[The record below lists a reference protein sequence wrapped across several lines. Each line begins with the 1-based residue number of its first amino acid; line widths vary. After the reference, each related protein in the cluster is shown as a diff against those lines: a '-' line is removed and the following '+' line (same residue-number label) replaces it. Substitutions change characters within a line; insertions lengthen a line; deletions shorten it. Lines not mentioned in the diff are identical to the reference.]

1 MNNGNVNNNNKN
13 NNNYVWPVR
22 GGAWEASPR
31 VLFAELYQSY
41 LRCRKNKR
49 NTINALHFETNA
61 EENLYKL
68 SEELA
73 SGIYKPSRSIRFV
86 VDRPKLRE
94 IVAADFRDRVVHHYL
109 VERLEQFFEPVFIHD
124 SYACRVGKGVHAA
137 LQRTRDCIRQGTKNG
152 TVPLYALHLDVK
164 NFFMTIDKRIL
175 GRMVEDRLV
184 KEARRHPLPDPP
196 SPGEGTK
203 PLHPAG
209 GGCERGESG
218 GTLANGSHDRPV
230 QTLRSADDV
239 RQRLRLQ
246 LPFLNQL
253 AHTII
258 FHNPMDGRIDKGDP
272 RLLGR
277 IPPHKTL
284 LHAPDGTGLPVG
296 NLTSQ
301 FFANVYL
308 NELDQYCKHTLTCLY
323 YLRYCDDFLI
333 LDNDPYRLEL
343 IREELRRFLA
353 QRLRLELNTRY
364 AAITDV
370 RNGIDFIGYIIR
382 PDYVLV
388 RRRSVN
394 NFRQRLDSFERECV
408 TVSERCIPPA
418 YLCQLESKG
427 GKTDKACISP
437 TVQLYGINKN
447 KEAIDRLMGVVASYC
462 GHFKWADTRR
472 LRLSIFRRYAWLNA
486 LYRLDRDCMP
496 QLRKKRLN
504 RDLLNYGKKL
514 V

>member
-49 NTINALHFETNA
+49 NTINALLFESNVEDNLYSLA
-61 EENLYKL
+61 EEL
-68 SEELA
+68 S
-73 SGIYKPSRSIRFV
+73 SGSYHPACSIRFV

-109 VERLEQFFEPVFIHD
+109 VERLERVFEPVFIYD
-124 SYACRVGKGVHAA
+124 SYACRFGKGVHAA
-137 LQRTRDCIRQGTKNG
+137 LQRMRDFIRRGTKNG
-152 TVPLYALHLDVK
+152 TIPLYALHLDVK

-175 GRMVEDRLV
+175 GQMVEERLV
-184 KEARRHPLPDPP
+184 KEARRPLTPGP
-196 SPGEGTK
+196 SPVG
-203 PLHPAG
+203 
-209 GGCERGESG
+209 RGELFSFSPWEKVDEG
-218 GTLANGSHDRPV
+218 RMRGV
-230 QTLRSADDV
+230 
-239 RQRLRLQ
+239 
-246 LPFLNQL
+246 LPFINHLTK
-253 AHTII
+253 TILV
-258 FHNPMDGRIDKGDP
+258 HNPMDRRIDKGNT

-284 LHAPDGTGLPVG
+284 LHAPFGVGLPVG

-308 NELDQYCKHTLTCLY
+308 NELDQYCKHTLKCRY

-333 LDNDPYRLEL
+333 LDNDPKRLEEIL
-343 IREELRRFLA
+343 EDVRCFLTE
-353 QRLRLELNTRY
+353 RLRLELNTRY

-394 NFRQRLDSFERECV
+394 NLRQRLDKFERECV
-408 TVSERCIPPA
+408 TVTCRGKANASPASPLTGSLPKTGKADEACFAPTKLYAIAKNSEA
-418 YLCQLESKG
+418 MQ
-427 GKTDKACISP
+427 
-437 TVQLYGINKN
+437 
-447 KEAIDRLMGVVASYC
+447 RLRGVVASYN
-462 GHFKWADTRR
+462 GHFKWADTKR
-472 LRLSIFRRYAWLNA
+472 LRRSVFIRYPWLNA
-486 LYRLDRDCMP
+486 LYRLDDDVMP
-496 QLRKKRLN
+496 KLKRN
-504 RDLLNYGKKL
+504 IRRRHHGEKFI
-514 V
+514 